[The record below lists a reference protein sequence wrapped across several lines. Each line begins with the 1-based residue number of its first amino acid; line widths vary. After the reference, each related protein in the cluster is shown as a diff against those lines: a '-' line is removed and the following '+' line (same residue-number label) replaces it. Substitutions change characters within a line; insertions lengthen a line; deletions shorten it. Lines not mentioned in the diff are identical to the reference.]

1 MDSEK
6 GWFKRLQ
13 SRNSSTE
20 KKEPMGSERGDAK
33 PPMPEEVST
42 LTRQRAAAA
51 KQYIENHYKE
61 QMRNLQ
67 ERRERYGTLSLHL
80 YFSCV
85 AEYFCSMF
93 LHNAS
98 ICSQRYSM

>member
-13 SRNSSTE
+13 SRNNSSTE
-20 KKEPMGSERGDAK
+20 KKEPMASARDDAK

-67 ERRERYGTLSLHL
+67 ERRERYGYGAYDAKVSPG
-80 YFSCV
+80 
-85 AEYFCSMF
+85 
-93 LHNAS
+93 
-98 ICSQRYSM
+98 R